1 MIQRCTRRPEE
12 GFTFIELAIAMLVMA
27 IISTALVH
35 HLALHLRSTAT
46 ERDRTFGMN
55 KANAIL
61 NEIQGFVE
69 QALPGQD
76 GDLDSLDDGIVDKP
90 NLTILRDPGGNL
102 MAADSLASDNNF
114 VRGAWEWTR
123 RITVRPFP
131 GADNRNLR
139 FATVSVSKRDPG
151 GTLRV
156 VANLSAV
163 VNAPS
168 TAFATTQVF
177 DLYLLAIENIPGWW
191 VFMDSI
197 QPFVESTITDLET
210 RNPGMEVRTHWITK
224 SSFGRNPVYRP
235 HINSTVDSVAAHTN
249 VYYYPGRMP
258 TGSASAYYYVPAN
271 MHGHLSVD
279 GVDTHGYDAD
289 LNEQPYALADYWNH
303 AMRYPDELALW
314 QARVAAVERR
324 ETDIANAITA
334 GTTPPEPLDDMS
346 KEPTFRL
353 FLEDLNTNPSK
364 FKNALVI
371 NLHGELLP
379 MPALRN
385 YSDAAKDPVNLPN
398 VRAVTHPEKL
408 RTVRVPAGVSE
419 DAKFRVYAYNTH
431 EPTFVSGGGSP
442 ILSAPIA
449 IEVMDLDLT
458 DAGGP
463 TLLATVGLQ
472 CLAGG
477 VDANVDGSAD
487 AYTAFADAK
496 VVGTPG
502 LLAREMYYSASYVN
516 PGVGERKFTRILLY
530 NTPCVA
536 TEVSNRGLRN
546 QERSQ
551 LYRMSYVPS
560 PCEAAR
566 DFSVDLFNSTSGI
579 PKNSARWR
587 FQVPAV
593 AFTTPLFRNA
603 TTDLPQTLSDDV
615 VVEVRTRLWT
625 GSNPATSGTMWP
637 SSARN
642 APENLSK
649 TYTWWADSNND
660 VPITER
666 AQFQGDPRHS
676 PYRDL
681 LRDHQTG
688 DPGFPTTSY
697 RPTMPD
703 GYNWYFDNLN
713 RSGEVATTDAPGLS
727 TTRLA
732 DRWRG
737 RVNFD
742 APRLFELLR
751 KGLVTSDCVYTT
763 LTGWSYYYLG
773 IGNDIGYDSANG
785 YPNSIPVN
793 LTPHGGTGS
802 GFHNNITSSRT
813 YVRAAGAAT
822 DYWWSMPWLGELCPD
837 SAYASQWAAT
847 DADGNLAGNLVAGT
861 AAGRFY
867 QQAIN
872 TVHTGSTRQGWGI
885 EMLSAHQNTNQE
897 GCTSFFNIGTAASTF
912 HHQSGTANGTLTT
925 IGSELAENYNFRMP
939 STAPIS
945 RPFGV
950 ATNGTGT
957 TGSEWTLS
965 PYSTERF
972 TGSLYRT
979 YFTHPAGQTGS
990 GLIKVVNPGG
1000 TDAAYVVV
1008 NGFDNTVE
1016 TGSTFIAK
1024 FAVLSLVHS
1033 FFEAGSTTN
1042 TLRIKQPPRVEI
1054 LSPTD
1059 ISELV
1064 DPTDVEVVLRANWTR
1079 WDSVTYTET
1088 GTYAEDETELQ
1099 YVLMYSTDRGASW
1112 RYVQDNSAA
1121 AAGVRPTDPTYL
1133 VDDLGTGDEVYTW
1146 DLPSLDFPQGS
1157 YFLRVECYRRDAS
1170 LHYSYH
1176 QTKLFVQ
1183 R

>member
-1 MIQRCTRRPEE
+1 MMQRSTRTREQ
-12 GFTFIELAIAMLVMA
+12 GLTFTELAIAMLVMA

-35 HLALHLRSTAT
+35 HLVIHLRSTTT
-46 ERDRTFGMN
+46 ERDRQFAMN
-55 KANAIL
+55 KANSIL

-69 QALPGQD
+69 QSLPGQD
-76 GDLDSLDDGIVDKP
+76 GDLDSLDDGIVDKA
-90 NLTILRDPGGNL
+90 NLTILRDSGGNL
-102 MAADSLASDNNF
+102 MAPSSLASGNTM
-114 VRGAWEWTR
+114 VRGQWEWTR
-123 RITVRPFP
+123 RITVRPFA

-139 FATVSVSKRDPG
+139 FATVRISKRDPG

-156 VANLSAV
+156 VANISSV
-163 VNAPS
+163 VNAPT

-210 RNPGMEVRTHWITK
+210 RNPGLEVRTHWITK
-224 SSFGRNPVYRP
+224 SSFGRNPIYRP
-235 HINSTVDSVAAHTN
+235 FVNDANDSVAAHTN

-258 TGSASAYYYVPAN
+258 TGNASSYYYVPAN
-271 MHGHLSVD
+271 MRGHMSVD
-279 GVDTHGYDAD
+279 GVDRHGHDD
-289 LNEQPYALADYWNH
+289 ELNPHPYSLADYWNH
-303 AMRYPDELALW
+303 SMRYPDEVALW
-314 QARVAAVERR
+314 QARVADVAER
-324 ETDIANAITA
+324 EAEIAAAIA
-334 GTTPPEPLDDMS
+334 GGTTPPDALDDMS
-346 KEPTFRL
+346 KEPTLRL
-353 FLEDLNTNPSK
+353 FLEDLNTNPTK
-364 FKNALVI
+364 YTNALVI

-385 YSDAAKDPVNLPN
+385 FSDAAKDPVNLPN

-408 RTVRVPAGVSE
+408 RTLRATSGVTE
-419 DAKFRVYAYNTH
+419 NAKFRVYAYNTH

-442 ILSAPIA
+442 IMAVPVA
-449 IEVMDLDLT
+449 VEVLDLDLT
-458 DAGGP
+458 DGGGP
-463 TLLATVGLQ
+463 ALLSTVQLQ
-472 CLAGG
+472 NLAGG
-477 VDANVDGSAD
+477 VDANVDGSND
-487 AYTAFADAK
+487 AYTAFASAK

-502 LLAREMYYSASYVN
+502 LLAREMYYSASFVD

-530 NTPCVA
+530 NTPGVA

-551 LYRMSYVPS
+551 LYRMSYVPA

-566 DFSVDLFNSTSGI
+566 DFSVDLYNNTGGI
-579 PKNSARWR
+579 PKNTARWR
-587 FQVPAV
+587 FEVPAA
-593 AFTTPLFRNA
+593 AFTAPLFRNA
-603 TTDLPQTLSDDV
+603 TTGMPETVSSDV
-615 VVEVRTRLWT
+615 VLAVRTRLWT
-625 GSNPATSGTMWP
+625 GSDPANSGTMWP
-637 SSARN
+637 ASARN
-642 APENLSK
+642 APENLST
-649 TYTWWADSNND
+649 TYTWWCDSNED

-681 LRDHQTG
+681 LRDHQSG
-688 DPGFPTTSY
+688 DPGYPSTSY

-727 TTRLA
+727 TARLA

-793 LTPHGGTGS
+793 LTPHGSTGS
-802 GFHNNITSSRT
+802 GFFNNITGSRT
-813 YVRAAGAAT
+813 YVRAAGTAT
-822 DYWWSMPWLGELCPD
+822 DYWWSIPWLGELCPD

-847 DADGNLAGNLVAGT
+847 DVDGNLAGNLVAGNT
-861 AAGRFY
+861 SGSFY

-872 TVHTGSTRQGWGI
+872 SVHTGTTRQGYGI
-885 EMLSAHQNTNQE
+885 EMLASHQNTSQE
-897 GCTSFFNIGTAASTF
+897 GCTSFFNIGTSTSTF
-912 HHQSGTANGTLTT
+912 HHQSTTANGSLTA
-925 IGSELAENYNFRMP
+925 IGTELAENYNFTMP
-939 STAPIS
+939 AVAPIS

-957 TGSEWTLS
+957 TGTEWALG

-972 TGSLYRT
+972 SGTLFRT
-979 YFTHPAGQTGS
+979 YFTHPGGQTGS
-990 GLIKVVNPGG
+990 GLVKVVNPGN

-1008 NGFDNTVE
+1008 NGFDNTIAS
-1016 TGSTFIAK
+1016 GSTFIAK

-1033 FFEAGSTTN
+1033 YFEAGSTTN

-1054 LSPTD
+1054 LAPTD
-1059 ISELV
+1059 ISELLDPANV
-1064 DPTDVEVVLRANWTR
+1064 DIVLSTDWTR
-1079 WDSVTYTET
+1079 WDSVTYTQT
-1088 GTYAEDETELQ
+1088 GSYSEDEAELQ
-1099 YVLMYSTDRGASW
+1099 YVLMYSTDRGATW
-1112 RYVQDNSAA
+1112 RYVQDDTVAE
-1121 AAGVRPTDPTYL
+1121 AGVRPTDPAYL
-1133 VDDLGTGDEVYTW
+1133 IDDQTAGDEVFTW
-1146 DLPSLDFPQGS
+1146 ELLDSEFPQGS
-1157 YFLRVECYRRDAS
+1157 YYLRAECYRQGAS